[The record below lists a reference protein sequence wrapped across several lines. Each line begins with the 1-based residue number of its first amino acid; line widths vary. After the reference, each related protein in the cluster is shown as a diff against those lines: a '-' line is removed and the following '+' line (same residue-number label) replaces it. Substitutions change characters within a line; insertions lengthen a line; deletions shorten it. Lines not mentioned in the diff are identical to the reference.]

1 MSIVQHFNHRI
12 AFWGDWIKTL
22 LHKDNDAFDVLD
34 FRVGTLVGTVL
45 IGFVIPL
52 VNLFS
57 DFSIVDYSTFRYS
70 LVVFQLA
77 LVIGS
82 YYFTFV
88 KRYANEFGNLCS
100 LIYGVFCITY
110 AYLHDFA
117 VIETSTML
125 IALFCLCGMFKN
137 KFMLRLF
144 MLLSYAYLCVLV
156 VMTAEIVAGKM
167 YIIGLAG
174 VALLLAYY
182 TFSVK
187 IDIIEKLVDSQ
198 EHIRMSEQRF
208 RSIFDNAPLGV
219 ALLDGDFKPT
229 RFNQFFTKEFGY
241 SEAELQRKGLQS
253 IVHPQD
259 VLPSIAVR
267 REMANSEN
275 GTFEREQRFLHKS
288 GEILWVRVSMSYV
301 QLYAQSYIIAMFDN
315 ITREKNAEFALQESS
330 KQLQSHNEALEE
342 FSYVISHDLQE
353 PLRMITSFTQLI
365 QRKHLPKIN
374 DASANNDFN
383 YVVDGAKRMSGL
395 IHDMLEYSRWSAKD
409 LPMEEVN
416 TQEAIAE
423 VLQTLTVAIERAD
436 AVVIC
441 EDFPTIRSNKMLL
454 QQVFQNLISNS
465 IKYRHPER
473 SPEIDVLIQ
482 DEALETHFAV
492 SDNGLGFEERDRDR
506 IFGIFQRLDTDKTK
520 GNGMGLAI
528 CKRLIEKQG
537 GSIWA
542 ESIAGEGSTF
552 HFTLPKPKV

>member
-100 LIYGVFCITY
+100 LIYGVFYITY

-156 VMTAEIVAGKM
+156 VMTAEIVTGKM